1 VRLTRA
7 GFAALSLTMLFGVA
21 CGASD
26 DDDDTPM
33 ASATASTSAT
43 AQASSTAAA
52 SATVGPAFQGT
63 IDKTEKELPGVVVTV
78 VDVRTGE
85 QAEGYD
91 RIVFE
96 FEGTQIPGYS
106 IEYVVP
112 PLAQCGSGQSVDI
125 EGEALLSIKLRT
137 AAAHD
142 DQGQVTIDS
151 PEILAAHPEIVEA
164 EQSCDFEGLVQWGVG
179 VTEKQPYRVL
189 ELSGPPRIAVDI
201 LHP

>member
-1 VRLTRA
+1 MVRLTGA
-7 GFAALSLTMLFGVA
+7 GVAALSLVMLFGAA
-21 CGASD
+21 CGAND
-26 DDDDTPM
+26 DDDDTPT
-33 ASATASTSAT
+33 ATVSASAT
-43 AQASSTAAA
+43 AQASVTAAPSATAAA
-52 SATVGPAFQGT
+52 AFQGT
-63 IDKTEKELPGVVVTV
+63 VDKTEKELPGVIVTV
-78 VDVRTGE
+78 SDVRTGE
-85 QAEGYD
+85 QADGYD

-112 PLAQCGSGQSVDI
+112 PLAQCGSGRSVDI

-142 DQGQVTIDS
+142 EQGQVTIDS
-151 PEILAAHPEIVEA
+151 PEILAAHPEIIEA

-179 VTEKQPYRVL
+179 VAAKQPYRVL